1 MDGIVMIAAALLI
14 GFWVYRAFYNWLH
27 EPRGIKRLVLGRGE
41 ILAPDDPH
49 VLFLESQGYEV
60 VSGKHRVPL
69 VVDLDGQEMYSRL
82 YVDYIVVRDDSMY
95 AVKLV
100 RDRQPMEWTGSGLR
114 DRLLVFTLLLPEL
127 EGILIVDN
135 EYNTIR
141 TVKFDIN
148 VEPKLKEA

>member
-1 MDGIVMIAAALLI
+1 MDGIIMILAALLI
-14 GFWVYRAFYNWLH
+14 GFWIYRAFYNWLH
-27 EPRGIKRLVLGRGE
+27 EPKGMKRLVLGRGE

-49 VLFLESQGYEV
+49 VLFLEAQGYEV

-69 VVDLDGQEMYSRL
+69 VVELDGQEMSSRL
-82 YVDYIVVRDDSMY
+82 YVDYVAVQGDSMY

-114 DRLLVFTLLLPEL
+114 DRLLVFSLLLPEL
-127 EGILIVDN
+127 EGILIIDS
-135 EYNTIR
+135 EDSTIR

-148 VEPKLKEA
+148 AEPTLKEA